1 MYYTIM
7 HTGAILCYTI
17 MHTGDYTT
25 MHAAVPYIILLYLTL
40 QSPTPSRIIRHVSDE
55 TNQENI
61 DEKIR
66 LSSYK
71 TPRHNRF
78 QLMYVLPVEAGM

>member
-17 MHTGDYTT
+17 MHTGDHTT

-40 QSPTPSRIIRHVSDE
+40 QSPTPSRIIRHVPDE

-61 DEKIR
+61 DEKFDSAVIR
-66 LSSYK
+66 LPDI
-71 TPRHNRF
+71 TDFN
-78 QLMYVLPVEAGM
+78 

>member
-1 MYYTIM
+1 MCYTIM

-17 MHTGDYTT
+17 MHTSDNTT

-40 QSPTPSRIIRHVSDE
+40 QSPTPSRIIYHVPDG

-61 DEKIR
+61 DGKFDSSVIR
-66 LSSYK
+66 LPGI
-71 TPRHNRF
+71 TDFN
-78 QLMYVLPVEAGM
+78 